1 MTVVTG
7 KGRIIPKG
15 KLTVQNRLGRE
26 FLCCMNPSLRID
38 ISAVSFP
45 VVRFISESHSL
56 CP

>member
-1 MTVVTG
+1 MTGVTG
-7 KGRIIPKG
+7 KGIIIPKG

-26 FLCCMNPSLRID
+26 FLCCMKPSLRID

>member
-26 FLCCMNPSLRID
+26 FLCCMKPSLRID

-56 CP
+56 GP